1 MGTLY
6 AIGVGPGAPDLLTLR
21 AVKALEKVQ
30 VILTAAS
37 SNNDYS
43 LALSIAAPYLK
54 PDVRIERLDFPM
66 TRDKTVLEAA
76 WIRAAET
83 AAAILREGHDVAFL
97 TLGDPLIYSTFAY
110 LWRALSEIAPQTRVE
125 IVSGITSFQAAAARV
140 NMSLCEGA
148 EPLTVIPGIIPE
160 DELTKLLDTPG
171 GAAILKV
178 YRNYAAIGRAL
189 ATTGRDKDCTM
200 ASAVEQEGES
210 LRKGSPQTKP
220 PYMTLILCEPR
231 DRATGQ
237 MDEK

>member
-21 AVKALEKVQ
+21 AVNALGKVQ

-43 LALSIAAPYLK
+43 LALSIAMPHLK

-66 TRDKTVLEAA
+66 TRDKTVLKAA
-76 WIRAAET
+76 WSRAAET
-83 AAAILREGHDVAFL
+83 TATILREGRDVAFL

-110 LWRALSEIAPQTRVE
+110 LWRALTEIAPQTRVE
-125 IVSGITSFQAAAARV
+125 IVSGITSFQAAAARL
-140 NMSLCEGA
+140 NMSLCESA
-148 EPLTVIPGIIPE
+148 EPLVVIPGIIPE
-160 DELTKLLDTPG
+160 DELTKLLDAPG

-178 YRNYAAIGRAL
+178 YRNYAAIDRAL
-189 ATTGRDKDCTM
+189 AKTGRDKNCAM

-210 LRKGSPQTKP
+210 LRKGSPKTKP